1 VMGFLVSRLL
11 QSLLV
16 LWLVSSLAFAA
27 LRVVGD
33 PISLLVAEDATPIER
48 QTIRTTYGLDAPVWV
63 QYGRFLQSV
72 VTGNLG
78 NSFYSARPAFGL
90 LWERL
95 PATLGLVG
103 LGLGLGLLLGVP
115 LGVLAARQSGSRFDV
130 AVQHLSAVLV
140 AAPSFWLGMLLIQIF
155 AVEWRL
161 LPSQGSGTVW
171 HLLLPGLTLALSR
184 MGVYVQMVRLQ
195 LLEVLSLDFVRT
207 ARAKGL
213 LEGMV
218 VYRHALRNALIP
230 LVTVLGL
237 QISGLL
243 SGAVV
248 IESLF
253 AYPGMN
259 RVALEALNRLDIPVI
274 LAFVLL
280 SAFVY
285 SVVNFMTDLLY
296 VALDPR
302 IAYG

>member
-1 VMGFLVSRLL
+1 MGFLVSRVAQTLF
-11 QSLLV
+11 V
-16 LWLVSSLAFAA
+16 LWLVGSLAFAA

-33 PISLLVAEDATPIER
+33 PISLLVAEDATPLER
-48 QTIRTTYGLDAPVWV
+48 QTIRVTYGLDAPVWV
-63 QYGRFLQSV
+63 QYGRFLQNV
-72 VTGNLG
+72 ATGNLG
-78 NSFYSARPAFGL
+78 NSLYSARPAFGL

-103 LGLGLGLLLGVP
+103 LGLGLGLLCGVP
-115 LGVLAARQSGSRFDV
+115 LGVLAARRVGSSVDRT
-130 AVQHLSAVLV
+130 VQHLAAILV
-140 AAPSFWLGMLLIQIF
+140 AAPSFWLGMLLIQMF

-161 LPSQGSGTVW
+161 LPSQGNGTVW
-171 HLLLPGLTLALSR
+171 HLLLPALTLAFSR
-184 MGVYVQMVRLQ
+184 MGVYIQMVRLQ
-195 LLEVLSLDFVRT
+195 LLEVLALDFVRT

-213 LEGMV
+213 LEGV
-218 VYRHALRNALIP
+218 VIYHHALRNALIP

-237 QISGLL
+237 QVSGLL

-259 RVALEALNRLDIPVI
+259 RVALEALSRLDIPVI

-285 SVVNFMTDLLY
+285 SVVNLLTDVVY

>member
-1 VMGFLVSRLL
+1 MGFLLARVAQALI
-11 QSLLV
+11 V
-16 LWLVSSLAFAA
+16 LWLVGSLAFVA
-27 LRVVGD
+27 LRLVGD
-33 PISLLVAEDATPIER
+33 PISLLVAEDATLLER
-48 QTIRTTYGLDAPVWV
+48 QSLREAFGLDQPWWV
-63 QYGRFLQSV
+63 QYALFLQNAA
-72 VTGNLG
+72 TGNLG
-78 NSFYSARPAFGL
+78 NSFYSARSAFGL

-95 PATLGLVG
+95 PATLGLVA

-115 LGVLAARQSGSRFDV
+115 LGVLAAVRVGSGLDRV
-130 AVQHLSAVLV
+130 AQHLAAVLV
-140 AAPSFWLGMLLIQIF
+140 AAPTFWLGMILIQVF
-155 AVEWRL
+155 AVEWRI
-161 LPSQGSGTVW
+161 LPSQGSGTFW
-171 HLLLPGLTLALSR
+171 HLLLPALTLALSR
-184 MGVYVQMVRLQ
+184 MGVYIQMVRLQ
-195 LLEVLSLDFVRT
+195 LLEVLHLDFVRT

-213 LEGMV
+213 LENVV

-237 QISGLL
+237 QLSGLL

-259 RVALEALNRLDIPVI
+259 RVALEALNRLDMPVI

-285 SVVNFMTDLLY
+285 SVVNLITDLLY

-302 IAYG
+302 IVYV

>member
-1 VMGFLVSRLL
+1 VGFLVSRVA
-11 QSLLV
+11 QGLLV
-16 LWLVSSLAFAA
+16 LWLVGSLAFVA
-27 LRVVGD
+27 LRLVGD
-33 PISLLVAEDATPIER
+33 PISLLVAEDATPSER
-48 QTIRTTYGLDAPVWV
+48 QIIRAAYGLDAPVWV
-63 QYGRFLQSV
+63 QYVRFLQNAA
-72 VTGNLG
+72 TGNLG
-78 NSFYSARPAFGL
+78 NSFYSPRPAFGL

-103 LGLGLGLLLGVP
+103 LGLGIGLLFGVP
-115 LGVLAARQSGSRFDV
+115 LGVLAARRAGSRFDV
-130 AVQHLSAVLV
+130 LVQHLAAILV
-140 AAPSFWLGMLLIQIF
+140 AAPSFWLGMLLIQLF

-171 HLLLPGLTLALSR
+171 HLVLPALTLALSR
-184 MGVYVQMVRLQ
+184 LGVYIQMVRLQ
-195 LLEVLSLDFVRT
+195 LLEVLHLDFVRT
-207 ARAKGL
+207 AKAKGL
-213 LEGMV
+213 LEGVV

-237 QISGLL
+237 QVSGLL

-285 SVVNFMTDLLY
+285 SLVNLLTDLVY

-302 IAYG
+302 IVYG

>member
-1 VMGFLVSRLL
+1 M

-16 LWLVSSLAFAA
+16 LWLVVSLTFVG
-27 LRVVGD
+27 LHMVGD
-33 PISLLVAEDATPIER
+33 PVSLLVAEDATPFER
-48 QTIRTTYGLDAPVWV
+48 QTIRQAFGLDAPLWV
-63 QYGRFLQSV
+63 QYTKFLQNAA
-72 VTGNLG
+72 TGDLG
-78 NSFYSARPAFGL
+78 NSFYIAKPAFGL
-90 LWERL
+90 LLERL

-103 LGLGLGLLLGVP
+103 LGLGLGVLLGVP
-115 LGVLAARQSGSRFDV
+115 LGVLAATRTGSRFDGM
-130 AVQHLSAVLV
+130 VQHLAAFLV

-161 LPSQGSGTVW
+161 LPSQGNGTVW
-171 HLLLPGLTLALSR
+171 HLLLPALTLALSR
-184 MGVYVQMVRLQ
+184 MGVYIQMVRSQ
-195 LLEVLSLDFVRT
+195 LLEVLALDFVRT

-213 LEGMV
+213 LEVVV
-218 VYRHALRNALIP
+218 VYRHGLRNALIP

-237 QISGLL
+237 QLSGLL

-285 SVVNFMTDLLY
+285 SLVNLLTDLVY

>member
-1 VMGFLVSRLL
+1 V
-11 QSLLV
+11 V
-16 LWLVSSLAFAA
+16 LWLVGTLAFLA
-27 LRVVGD
+27 LRLVGD
-33 PISLLVAEDATPIER
+33 PVALLVAEDATPLER
-48 QTIRTTYGLDAPVWV
+48 QAIRTAFGLDAPLWV
-63 QYGRFLQSV
+63 QYGRFLQNAI
-72 VTGNLG
+72 TGNVG
-78 NSFYSARPAFGL
+78 NSFYSPRSAFGL

-103 LGLGLGLLLGVP
+103 LGLGLGLLFGVP
-115 LGVLAARQSGSRFDV
+115 LGVQAARKVGSSFDRFIQNC
-130 AVQHLSAVLV
+130 AAVLV
-140 AAPSFWLGMLLIQIF
+140 AAPTFWLGMLLIHFF
-155 AVEWRL
+155 AVEWRV

-171 HLLLPGLTLALSR
+171 HLVLPALTLGLSR
-184 MGVYVQMVRLQ
+184 MGVYIQMVRLQ
-195 LLEVLSLDFVRT
+195 LLEVLHVDFVRT

-213 LEGMV
+213 LESV
-218 VYRHALRNALIP
+218 VLYKHALRNALIP

-259 RVALEALNRLDIPVI
+259 RVALEALNRLDVPVI

-280 SAFVY
+280 SAGVY
-285 SVVNFMTDLLY
+285 SLVNLLTDLVY

-302 IAYG
+302 IVYG